1 MTDRMKKNCTILE
14 DGKIYCEP
22 VMEIVRLNDADLV
35 TTNSGNSDELR
46 FIPVE
51 NDI

>member
-14 DGKIYCEP
+14 DGKVYCEP
-22 VMEIVRLNDADLV
+22 VMEIIWLSDADLV
-35 TTNSGNSDELR
+35 TTNSGNSDELP
-46 FIPVE
+46 FIPVK